1 MSAASAI
8 LPPTAFD
15 PSQLGACG
23 AWAANQPLADMTWLR
38 AGGAA
43 QWFVRVPDEA
53 ALSALLSA
61 LPASVPLLVL
71 GAGSNLLVRDGG
83 VPGVVL
89 RLGRGFQ
96 HIEDLPDQ
104 RFAVGAAVLDKAL
117 ARHAMQAGVAGLEFL
132 GGIPGTLG
140 GALAM
145 NAGAHGNETAA
156 IVREVEAYDRS
167 GARHVLRREALQFG
181 YRQCGAAAGMVFTK
195 AIVAGVRGE
204 PQAIAARLA
213 DLAAARRRAQPAGV
227 RTGGSTFKNPG
238 KNPAKNPAK
247 NLDSASGQKA
257 WQLIDAAGG
266 RGLRIGQAQMSPQHC
281 NFMVNLGGA
290 RAAELE
296 ELGEEVQAR
305 VRAKSGCE
313 LEWELRRVGVKA

>member
-8 LPPTAFD
+8 SPPTAFD
-15 PSQLGACG
+15 PSQLGECG

-53 ALSALLSA
+53 ALSVLLSA

-96 HIEDLPDQ
+96 TMEDLPDQ

-145 NAGAHGNETAA
+145 NAGAHGTETAE

-195 AIVAGVRGE
+195 ATVAGVRGE

-296 ELGEEVQAR
+296 ELGEEVRAR